1 MHPLVFAH
9 VLLGRLKHSLA
20 SYVQGKLEV
29 LRAGKVRQMELTL
42 SVYNRLIPEHL
53 SNRPPTYYIIAGFVF
68 TQVICPPPPGPEHL
82 DAHGSLVLT
91 AWIADGRP
99 TSSRRSAHLT

>member
-1 MHPLVFAH
+1 M
-9 VLLGRLKHSLA
+9 
-20 SYVQGKLEV
+20 EV

-68 TQVICPPPPGPEHL
+68 TQVLLPPLLTGPGHP
-82 DAHGSLVLT
+82 DGHGPLVLT
-91 AWIADGRP
+91 AGIADGC
-99 TSSRRSAHLT
+99 